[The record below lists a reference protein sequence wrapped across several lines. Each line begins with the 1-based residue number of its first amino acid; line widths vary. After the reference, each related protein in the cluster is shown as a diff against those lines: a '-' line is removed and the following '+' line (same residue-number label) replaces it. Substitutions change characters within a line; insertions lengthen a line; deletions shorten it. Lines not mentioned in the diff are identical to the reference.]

1 MNSVTFLRS
10 LKVKDF
16 DAISRK
22 TGKSKLACFRYWMGN
37 LAPILLSNALGLPQD
52 GEWRKEVFKYII
64 EKKFVGINEIPYNK
78 IIRDICPGQ
87 TNRSVTYL
95 IYPFR
100 HVRYVNTSLHEYC
113 KKQLTNPYSNS
124 FLGNEELM
132 QAKSEYASQIIKIK
146 ENLTKINK
154 EKKFKR
160 TKIK

>member
-1 MNSVTFLRS
+1 MNSITFLRS
-10 LKVKDF
+10 LKTKDF
-16 DAISRK
+16 EALSRK
-22 TGKSKLACFRYWMGN
+22 TDKSKIACLNYWKAY

-52 GEWRKEVFKYII
+52 VKWIKDVYKYII
-64 EKKFVGINEIPYNK
+64 EKQFVSIKEIPYNK

-87 TNRSVTYL
+87 TNRSVSHIL
-95 IYPFR
+95 NN
-100 HVRYVNTSLHEYC
+100 HNKSLHEYC
-113 KKQLTNPYSNS
+113 KKQLTNPNSNS

-154 EKKFKR
+154 EKKLKR

>member
-10 LKVKDF
+10 LKEKDF
-16 DAISRK
+16 DAISKK
-22 TGKSKLACFRYWMGN
+22 TGKSKTACFAYWRRN

-113 KKQLTNPYSNS
+113 KKQLTNPYSS
-124 FLGNEELM
+124 SLLGNEELM
-132 QAKSEYASQIIKIK
+132 QAKSEYASQIIQIK
-146 ENLTKINK
+146 ENLTKIIQG
-154 EKKFKR
+154 KKQKR

>member
-1 MNSVTFLRS
+1 MNSITFLRS
-10 LKVKDF
+10 LKTKDF
-16 DAISRK
+16 EALSRK
-22 TGKSKLACFRYWMGN
+22 TGKSKTACLNYWKAY

-52 GEWRKEVFKYII
+52 GKWRKELFKYII
-64 EKKFVGINEIPYNK
+64 EEKFVSIKEIPYNK

-87 TNRSVTYL
+87 TSRSVSQ
-95 IYPFR
+95 ICKVR
-100 HVRYVNTSLHEYC
+100 HVNKSLHEYC
-113 KKQLTNPYSNS
+113 KKQLTNPNSYS

-154 EKKFKR
+154 EKKLKR

>member
-1 MNSVTFLRS
+1 MNSVIFLRS
-10 LKVKDF
+10 LKIRDF

-22 TGKSKLACFRYWMGN
+22 TGKGKVACFRYWMGN

-87 TNRSVTYL
+87 TNKSVTY
-95 IYPFR
+95 IIDPFR

-132 QAKSEYASQIIKIK
+132 QAKSEYASKIIKIK
-146 ENLTKINK
+146 ENLAKINK
-154 EKKFKR
+154 EKKLKR

>member
-10 LKVKDF
+10 LKEKDF
-16 DAISRK
+16 DAVSRK
-22 TGKSKLACFRYWMGN
+22 TGKSKAACFQYWRGN

-87 TNRSVTYL
+87 TNRSVTYI
-95 IYPFR
+95 IYAFR
-100 HVRYVNTSLHEYC
+100 HVGYVNTSLHEYC
-113 KKQLTNPYSNS
+113 KKQLTNPYPNS

-146 ENLTKINK
+146 ENLAKINE
-154 EKKFKR
+154 EKKLKR

>member
-10 LKVKDF
+10 LSFKDF
-16 DAISRK
+16 DAISRT

-64 EKKFVGINEIPYNK
+64 EKKFVGINDIPYNK

-87 TNRSVTYL
+87 TNRSVTYI

-100 HVRYVNTSLHEYC
+100 HVRYVNMSLHEYC
-113 KKQLTNPYSNS
+113 KKQLTNPYSSS
-124 FLGNEELM
+124 FLGNEALM

-160 TKIK
+160 TKI

>member
-1 MNSVTFLRS
+1 MNNITVLRS
-10 LKVKDF
+10 LKEKDF
-16 DAISRK
+16 NAISKK
-22 TGKSKLACFRYWMGN
+22 TGKSKTACFAYWRRN

-100 HVRYVNTSLHEYC
+100 HVRYVNTSLPEYC
-113 KKQLTNPYSNS
+113 KKQLTNPYANS

-146 ENLTKINK
+146 ENLTKISK
-154 EKKFKR
+154 EKKSKR

>member
-37 LAPILLSNALGLPQD
+37 LAPILLSNALGIPQD

-64 EKKFVGINEIPYNK
+64 VKKFVGINEIPYNK

-87 TNRSVTYL
+87 TNRSVTYI

-100 HVRYVNTSLHEYC
+100 HVRYVNMSLHEYC
-113 KKQLTNPYSNS
+113 KKQLTNPYSS
-124 FLGNEELM
+124 SLLGNEELM

-154 EKKFKR
+154 KEKLKR
-160 TKIK
+160 AKIK